1 MPTASLPMI
10 QKYGVKSIA
19 LVSRDYAAARDISK
33 AIKQTIDGKDVK
45 VVIDEY
51 FPAGTADF
59 SSQIAKG
66 QQLKP
71 DLWVGLLYPSEAIE
85 TVRQFH
91 SMNYMPKLFVANGVS
106 QDDFITAAGKDAEY
120 AVGMSLYEPSLPSE
134 GNKEFVK
141 THREKYDS
149 DPGYYAAF
157 GFVAGTV
164 LEAAVKKAGSTDAEK
179 VREVLTTLKL
189 GTVMGKHEVD
199 PTTVHADR
207 RARTSRSGS
216 ERQARGDLA
225 GGIQD
230 RRAEIA
236 DTGLGQAVR
245 SGMKDD
251 AAPLELRDVTS
262 GYGDVPVIRRASM
275 TFRERLIT
283 TIVGS
288 NGAGKSTAV
297 KVAAGLLR
305 AWQGSVVDVWR
316 WISRGEPAPTGGSMR
331 GIAYVPQGRIVVPE
345 MTVRDNLDD
354 RRPYPGQRPARHR
367 GGDRAGVA
375 TVSGLEG
382 AHEAARRHH
391 ERRRTADARD
401 RPRPDDE
408 PEDHHAGRASLG
420 LVTQICRDRLRTTAV
435 AARRRA

>member
-1 MPTASLPMI
+1 MIRKSVFAAAAIVSLLLSNTVNAAEPVRIGVALSQTGNLADSAAPYFKGLDLWREQAYARGGLGGRPIEFVVYDDRSDPATAARLYERLITNDKVDFVISSLGSATAATGSAVAEKHKMLMINGGGAAEAIQQRGFKYVFQTAARISSYADGVLPLI
-10 QKYGVKSIA
+10 QKYGVKRMA

-120 AVGMSLYEPSLPSE
+120 AIGMSLYEPSLPSE

-141 THREKYDS
+141 THREKYGS

-164 LEAAVKKAGSTDAEK
+164 LEAAVKKAGSLDGEK
-179 VREVLTTLKL
+179 VREVLTTLKM

-199 PTTVHADR
+199 PTTYMQI
-207 RARTSRSGS
+207 G
-216 ERQARGDLA
+216 
-225 GGIQD
+225 
-230 RRAEIA
+230 
-236 DTGLGQAVR
+236 VR
-245 SGMKDD
+245 
-251 AAPLELRDVTS
+251 
-262 GYGDVPVIRRASM
+262 
-275 TFRERLIT
+275 
-283 TIVGS
+283 
-288 NGAGKSTAV
+288 
-297 KVAAGLLR
+297 GLLVQVQNGKR
-305 AWQGSVVDVWR
+305 EVIWPEEYKTAEPKLPIPAWDKR
-316 WISRGEPAPTGGSMR
+316 
-331 GIAYVPQGRIVVPE
+331 
-345 MTVRDNLDD
+345 
-354 RRPYPGQRPARHR
+354 
-367 GGDRAGVA
+367 
-375 TVSGLEG
+375 
-382 AHEAARRHH
+382 
-391 ERRRTADARD
+391 
-401 RPRPDDE
+401 
-408 PEDHHAGRASLG
+408 
-420 LVTQICRDRLRTTAV
+420 
-435 AARRRA
+435 